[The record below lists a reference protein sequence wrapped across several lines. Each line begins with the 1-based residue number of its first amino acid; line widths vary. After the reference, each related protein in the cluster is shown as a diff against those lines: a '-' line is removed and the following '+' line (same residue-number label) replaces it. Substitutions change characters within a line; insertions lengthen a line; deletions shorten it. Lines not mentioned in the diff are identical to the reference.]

1 MNATATLS
9 AETLTFVEALV
20 ATLPAKVQAILA
32 LKGQF
37 VSITYGRECKVRKG
51 APMVLKYSKMTL
63 RAGISYDEIAAVQAK
78 RESGELPEEN
88 AGLSWGSY
96 VPGLFPYIIS
106 HTAKGETGPSLYFRF
121 FTVPNS
127 ARVSPTYTLNGK
139 EITEKE
145 ARVHCLASE
154 FTERETTLETM
165 TLRIEGILEVNG
177 KGV

>member
-9 AETLTFVEALV
+9 AQTLTFVDALV

-51 APMVLKYSKMTL
+51 APMVLKYSKMVL

-88 AGLSWGSY
+88 AGLQWGAY

-106 HTAKGETGPSLYFRF
+106 HKDALYFRF

-127 ARVSPTYTLNGK
+127 ARVSPTYVCNGV
-139 EITEKE
+139 EISAEE
-145 ARVHCLASE
+145 ARQHCLASE
-154 FTERETTLETM
+154 FAERETTLETI
-165 TLRIEGILEVNG
+165 TLKIEGILEVNG